1 MRTDP
6 RTIISGIRLE
16 RRWRV
21 SPRLDDAR
29 WEGRVIYELC
39 RRGLAERIWS
49 RARPLGWRTL
59 LRGAPGK
66 VVGVRLRRR
75 GKPPRG

>member
-1 MRTDP
+1 MRTDL

-16 RRWRV
+16 KRWRV
-21 SPRLDDAR
+21 SQRLDDAR

-49 RARPLGWRTL
+49 SARPLEWLTL
-59 LRGAPGK
+59 LRGAPGR
-66 VVGVRLRRR
+66 VVGVRIRRR
-75 GKPPRG
+75 G